1 MITNQDHHDQLGV
14 YRIGDLKF
22 YNKLEAIEMQTK
34 TGNLH
39 QWIPGKI
46 GLFETGK

>member
-22 YNKLEAIEMQTK
+22 YSKLEAIEMQIK
-34 TGNLH
+34 TENLH

-46 GLFETGK
+46 GLFGRK